1 MRYSLYLPPSPG
13 DVMSLRMDTPNL
25 AAGTIVTIEEIVYK
39 EGVTYARVGTELIDI
54 RKLKRDPGVW

>member
-1 MRYSLYLPPSPG
+1 MYLPPSPG

-25 AAGTIVTIEEIVYK
+25 AAGTIVIVEEIVYK